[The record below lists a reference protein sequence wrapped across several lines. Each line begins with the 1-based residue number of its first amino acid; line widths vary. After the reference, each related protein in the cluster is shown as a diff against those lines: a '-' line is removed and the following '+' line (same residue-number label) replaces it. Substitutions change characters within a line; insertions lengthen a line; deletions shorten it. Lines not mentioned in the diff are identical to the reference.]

1 MRWATLLVLAACAT
15 GRVPRVPGDPPPA
28 VRDQG
33 AEREYQALL
42 DRVTETAAVYDN
54 LDSKL
59 FFRAVW
65 QSPTFVEAR
74 VRREAMFKDM
84 PPPVLQARLDEE
96 RARIGER
103 TEILFAVHAN
113 DPRTEDFSRPATM
126 WRMVLLVD
134 GQEHLPIEIER
145 LGRATYELR
154 SSYSFMES
162 FWIAYRIRF
171 PHVKLAPGQ
180 AFTFRLSSSLGRAD
194 LNFEAE

>member
-126 WRMVLLVD
+126 WRIALVV
-134 GQEHLPIEIER
+134 R
-145 LGRATYELR
+145 RAR
-154 SSYSFMES
+154 SSPAEARSSGIGSGHVRSSARSYSATWS
-162 FWIAYRIRF
+162 RSGLGYRLRF
-171 PHVKLAPGQ
+171 PH
-180 AFTFRLSSSLGRAD
+180 D
-194 LNFEAE
+194 EAGAMGKR